1 MGFFSNWF
9 RKGESDDYEQ
19 ILATI
24 ESDIQKRQIRLSEI
38 RLRERRTTLKVT
50 LYTLAFWVVYV
61 SLWYTQVLPVLSG
74 HRPNTAFEKFVKGV
88 PVLIGPILILFA
100 RRIAQVWYTRIGDAE
115 EKTLVTLRKQ
125 QREKIEE
132 IKKKTNYYT
141 TRNLLDRY
149 DESVLSPG
157 TPPQRRQPVPQ
168 TPVQAPPR
176 QPNQNQ
182 GQVKPQKAPTPPI
195 SQATFTPMPVTP
207 QPPPRKQWYDK
218 LADAILGD
226 DDPTGS
232 PSSRYALICQ
242 KCFAHN
248 GLVKES
254 VWQDTQYVCP
264 KCGHFNPSARS
275 IQQGITFT
283 SPSPISAM
291 NSRGPDGVNGFPH
304 SPLNQ
309 PIPIPL
315 PQRHSKLSPE
325 PAKLRSRKSF
335 KREEDED
342 IGHGGTTVDMDVDND
357 SS

>member
-1 MGFFSNWF
+1 MGLFSNWF
-9 RKGESDDYEQ
+9 SKGGSDDYEQ
-19 ILATI
+19 ILASL
-24 ESDIQKRQIRLSEI
+24 ELDIQKRQTRLSEI

-61 SLWYTQVLPVLSG
+61 SLWYTQVLPALSG

-100 RRIAQVWYTRIGDAE
+100 RRIAQIWYTRIGNAE

-149 DESVLSPG
+149 DESSSSPG
-157 TPPQRRQPVPQ
+157 TPPQRRQALPQ
-168 TPVQAPPR
+168 TPIQVPQLQSDQKQGQANPQNAPPPLTS
-176 QPNQNQ
+176 Q
-182 GQVKPQKAPTPPI
+182 TPF
-195 SQATFTPMPVTP
+195 APMPVTP

-226 DDPTGS
+226 DDVTGS

-275 IQQGITFT
+275 IQQGAT
-283 SPSPISAM
+283 SVAPSPISAV
-291 NSRGPDGVNGFPH
+291 NSRGPSGINGFPN
-304 SPLNQ
+304 SPRNQ

-315 PQRHSKLSPE
+315 PQRQHKPSLESARAHP
-325 PAKLRSRKSF
+325 RKSF
-335 KREEDED
+335 KREEED
-342 IGHGGTTVDMDVDND
+342 PSLEGPTVDMDVDND

>member
-9 RKGESDDYEQ
+9 SKGESDDYEQ
-19 ILATI
+19 ILASL
-24 ESDIQKRQIRLSEI
+24 ELDIQKRQTRLSEI

-50 LYTLAFWVVYV
+50 LYTLTFWVVYV
-61 SLWYTQVLPVLSG
+61 SLWYAQVLPIFNG
-74 HRPNTAFEKFVKGV
+74 YRPNTAFGKFVKGV
-88 PVLIGPILILFA
+88 PVLVGPILILFA
-100 RRIAQVWYTRIGDAE
+100 RRIAQIWYTRIGDAE

-149 DESVLSPG
+149 DESTLSPG
-157 TPPQRRQPVPQ
+157 APQRRQPVPQ
-168 TPVQAPPR
+168 TPVQIPQR
-176 QPNQNQ
+176 QPNHKQ
-182 GQVKPQKAPTPPI
+182 GQTKSQSTPAPATLQTPFAP
-195 SQATFTPMPVTP
+195 TP

-226 DDPTGS
+226 DDTTGS

-275 IQQGITFT
+275 IQQGIT
-283 SPSPISAM
+283 SAGPSPISAA
-291 NSRGPDGVNGFPH
+291 NSRGPNGINGFPY

-315 PQRHSKLSPE
+315 PQRQPGLSPE
-325 PAKLRSRKSF
+325 SAKVRPRRSF
-335 KREEDED
+335 KREEDEEVSAE
-342 IGHGGTTVDMDVDND
+342 GNTVDMDVDNN